1 MDSDIKTVEQRL
13 KSFTSQLHTECGILE
28 RLVYKHK
35 NQHRRCS
42 YFQYILKVRR
52 DLQLLKSLNLD
63 EVLESSFL
71 VINGDRPKQ
80 KVQLLEGLK
89 RRKTNSGKYNFLE
102 RLLGVTRLLSQIV
115 EPLLKAS
122 IEISMLL
129 ARSFFMTFS
138 LVVLAVLAR
147 VRVLVQ
153 QMLLDAVLLYN
164 TVSSLSQ
171 KEQSI
176 KLKQE
181 GFEVFREYF
190 PRKEEARILL
200 ECIWQKDK
208 FVLVE
213 TTHKSETTGQEKD
226 EQGDF
231 SLSTPQ
237 ILYENI
243 EVILGVD
250 ESGAAASV
258 HPATDTINVE
268 ENCSDAAGLKKDEK
282 TVPEASNIAPSS
294 TANIVSLEAVFSN
307 SSAGSFSDTNRNK
320 LAGDVSCS
328 MRTSEAE
335 VTRIETSLPAIST
348 TSTLSRPVKRET
360 SKKVAFVAVK
370 QPAPST
376 ADQSRFPLKGTERN
390 NNDPFFSLLTGGNKS
405 SLL

>member
-1 MDSDIKTVEQRL
+1 MPIHCYNWIQMDSNIKTVEQRL

-35 NQHRRCS
+35 NQHRRSS

-71 VINGDRPKQ
+71 VIHGDRPKQ

-115 EPLLKAS
+115 EPLLKAA

-129 ARSFFMTFS
+129 ARSFFMKFS

-164 TVSSLSQ
+164 TVSSLSL

-190 PRKEEARILL
+190 PRKEEAKILL

-213 TTHKSETTGQEKD
+213 TTHKSETTG
-226 EQGDF
+226 
-231 SLSTPQ
+231 
-237 ILYENI
+237 
-243 EVILGVD
+243 
-250 ESGAAASV
+250 
-258 HPATDTINVE
+258 
-268 ENCSDAAGLKKDEK
+268 
-282 TVPEASNIAPSS
+282 
-294 TANIVSLEAVFSN
+294 
-307 SSAGSFSDTNRNK
+307 
-320 LAGDVSCS
+320 
-328 MRTSEAE
+328 
-335 VTRIETSLPAIST
+335 
-348 TSTLSRPVKRET
+348 
-360 SKKVAFVAVK
+360 
-370 QPAPST
+370 
-376 ADQSRFPLKGTERN
+376 
-390 NNDPFFSLLTGGNKS
+390 
-405 SLL
+405 